1 MSIITPSFLSQ
12 LVAQLKPNG
21 RLICPVGPPGGN
33 QVLYQVDKD
42 RTGRHV
48 TETALM
54 GVIYVPLTDLHAQ
67 TQSQTCPSPFQPP
80 ATTTRG

>member
-1 MSIITPSFLSQ
+1 M
-12 LVAQLKPNG
+12 VAQLKPNG
-21 RLICPVGPPGGN
+21 QMICPVGPPGGN
-33 QVLYQVDKD
+33 QVLYQVVKD

-67 TQSQTCPSPFQPP
+67 TQSQAPPPIHPS
-80 ATTTRG
+80 ATTH